1 MHTVRR
7 NFCGFFY
14 FREQKNGDSRKISI
28 LYLLSSN
35 YLNRWCFPVE
45 TRVALIA
52 VVVENTDSAEKL
64 NAVIHEYGRYIIGR
78 MGIPYEKKNIS
89 VISIAL
95 DATQDVIS
103 SLAGRIGRLDGVSA
117 KTVYSKV

>member
-1 MHTVRR
+1 MHTSPQ
-7 NFCGFFY
+7 NFCGFFIFDRTQRNSEAVNFY
-14 FREQKNGDSRKISI
+14 P
-28 LYLLSSN
+28 LSSV
-35 YLNRWCFPVE
+35 LRLSERGFSVE

-52 VVVENTDSAEKL
+52 VVVENKDSAEKL

>member
-1 MHTVRR
+1 M
-7 NFCGFFY
+7 
-14 FREQKNGDSRKISI
+14 
-28 LYLLSSN
+28 
-35 YLNRWCFPVE
+35 
-45 TRVALIA
+45 ALIA

>member
-1 MHTVRR
+1 M
-7 NFCGFFY
+7 
-14 FREQKNGDSRKISI
+14 
-28 LYLLSSN
+28 
-35 YLNRWCFPVE
+35 E

>member
-1 MHTVRR
+1 M
-7 NFCGFFY
+7 
-14 FREQKNGDSRKISI
+14 
-28 LYLLSSN
+28 
-35 YLNRWCFPVE
+35 E

-89 VISIAL
+89 VVSIAL

>member
-1 MHTVRR
+1 M
-7 NFCGFFY
+7 
-14 FREQKNGDSRKISI
+14 
-28 LYLLSSN
+28 
-35 YLNRWCFPVE
+35 
-45 TRVALIA
+45 ALIA
-52 VVVENTDSAEKL
+52 VVVENKDSAEKL

>member
-1 MHTVRR
+1 M
-7 NFCGFFY
+7 
-14 FREQKNGDSRKISI
+14 
-28 LYLLSSN
+28 
-35 YLNRWCFPVE
+35 E

-52 VVVENTDSAEKL
+52 IVVENTNSAEKL

-95 DATQDVIS
+95 DASQDVIS
-103 SLAGRIGRLDGVSA
+103 SLAGKIGRLDGVSA
-117 KTVYSKV
+117 KTVYSKL

>member
-1 MHTVRR
+1 M
-7 NFCGFFY
+7 
-14 FREQKNGDSRKISI
+14 
-28 LYLLSSN
+28 
-35 YLNRWCFPVE
+35 
-45 TRVALIA
+45 ALIA

-78 MGIPYEKKNIS
+78 MGIPYERKNIS

>member
-1 MHTVRR
+1 M
-7 NFCGFFY
+7 
-14 FREQKNGDSRKISI
+14 
-28 LYLLSSN
+28 
-35 YLNRWCFPVE
+35 E

-78 MGIPYEKKNIS
+78 MGIPYERKNIS

>member
-1 MHTVRR
+1 M
-7 NFCGFFY
+7 
-14 FREQKNGDSRKISI
+14 
-28 LYLLSSN
+28 
-35 YLNRWCFPVE
+35 E

-52 VVVENTDSAEKL
+52 VVVENKDSAERL